1 MSDVSKKILNAEV
14 MVKNAGR
21 RFLSV
26 ITTDSLDR
34 DGEVL
39 IPDGMDS
46 TEFERTGTVFWNHN
60 YDMPIGK
67 LVGKLRRNDDSVEAE
82 TEFAVRPDDYQG
94 EFFPDFARAMV
105 EQGVVRGV
113 SVGFIALDMRRAG
126 TRDIE
131 RYGESCKRVINRW
144 KLLEYSIAP
153 VQCNPDALIASV
165 NKGKCTKDDAIKYFG
180 IDPTTTE
187 PAKPKRVVQ
196 III

>member
-180 IDPTTTE
+180 IDPTTE